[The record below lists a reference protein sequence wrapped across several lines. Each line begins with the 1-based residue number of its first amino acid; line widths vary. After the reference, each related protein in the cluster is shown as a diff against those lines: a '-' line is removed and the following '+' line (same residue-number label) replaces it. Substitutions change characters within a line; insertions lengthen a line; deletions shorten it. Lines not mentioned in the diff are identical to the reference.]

1 MARWLNNGIGE
12 GGTTATCSSCHIT
25 QTVNVYDG
33 QIKYRYCPYCG
44 ARMEDVD
51 TSGPMTADEFHVK
64 RVVPARMEVR
74 LLEKDGL
81 DATEKK
87 RQKKRVLTNVLVTI
101 VLALVC

>member
-44 ARMEDVD
+44 ARMEGGNG
-51 TSGPMTADEFHVK
+51 T
-64 RVVPARMEVR
+64 
-74 LLEKDGL
+74 
-81 DATEKK
+81 
-87 RQKKRVLTNVLVTI
+87 
-101 VLALVC
+101 